1 MFSNPFRR
9 ARRLPIVAPMDT
21 LLRDFRLAARSL
33 ARVPVFSAVA
43 VLTLAVGLGAT
54 TLMFTTANA
63 AFLQPLAFP
72 SDGVVRLW
80 QVSQRNPSVGPAEQT
95 WRDWRDRLRTLTHV
109 AASAGTGSVNVAA
122 GEDADRA
129 VAASVSRNFF
139 ETLGVAPVLGR
150 GFSADE
156 ASPNGPVA
164 VVISHAAWE
173 RFFGGRGD
181 VLSQALRIEGVPH
194 PVIGVMP
201 PGFAHPREADLW
213 VTFEQNAD
221 RNESR
226 TAHGYE
232 VVGRL
237 APDGSLASAQ
247 AEVEAVTRALHEIDA
262 SMKSEGYG
270 VRVVEI
276 REDLLATSSR
286 QVTLL
291 MAAVVCLLLIACAN
305 VVNLLLARS
314 VSRQTQ
320 TTLRVALGA
329 SRRDVLRVFVME
341 SLVLSIAGGLLGAVL
356 LLWAG
361 DLAAGLIP
369 STFRAGDALRPDLT
383 VFGLL
388 LALMIGVGIACG
400 LVPARHAPRADLRT
414 ALASGAQTVASEPA
428 MMRVMVG
435 LEVAIGVV
443 LLAGAG
449 LLVGSLL
456 RLERVDPGF
465 RRDGAVVSAFSLG
478 SAAGSV
484 YETPEARSGF
494 FDRLIAGVEAIPGVG
509 SAGVTSSFPFGFSPN
524 ALLQEAGVPLGVW
537 GQAPDTHYRLVGG
550 RYFQALGVPLRS
562 GRYFGD
568 TDGPGAPMVAMVN
581 AATER
586 ILWNGESG
594 LGRRVRMVNM
604 DGVEAYATI
613 VGVVADVRHRS
624 LTNPPVSEVYFPY
637 RQRPR
642 RTFGMTLVAEGTV
655 AATSIASAVR
665 DVVRSLDPGVPA
677 IVAPIGARLDAQLE
691 SARFR
696 TRLFAGFAL
705 TALVLAAFGIFG
717 VVTYMV
723 AARTREMG
731 IRMALGARAGHVR
744 TLVLRRA
751 LTPVVLGLA
760 AGLIGAL
767 FASRLLT
774 SLLFEIERT
783 DAVTFAGAA
792 LGLLATAVVAAW
804 WPAHRATRVDPL
816 ATLRA
821 Q

>member
-9 ARRLPIVAPMDT
+9 ARRLPLVARMDT
-21 LLRDFRLAARSL
+21 LLRDFRLAVRSL
-33 ARVPVFSAVA
+33 ARVPVFSTVA

-63 AFLQPLAFP
+63 AFLQPLPFP
-72 SDGVVRLW
+72 SEGVVRLW

-95 WRDWRDRLRTLTHV
+95 WRDWQEQLGSFSHV
-109 AASAGTGSVNVAA
+109 AASSGTGSVNVAV
-122 GEDADRA
+122 GGDADRA
-129 VAASVSRNFF
+129 VVASVSRNFF
-139 ETLGVAPVLGR
+139 DTLGVAPMLGR
-150 GFSADE
+150 GFSEEE

-181 VLSQALRIEGVPH
+181 VLSQTLSIEGVPY

-201 PGFAHPREADLW
+201 PGFTYPREADLW
-213 VTFEQNAD
+213 GTFERSET
-221 RNESR
+221 RNSSR
-226 TAHGYE
+226 TAHGFE
-232 VVGRL
+232 VIGRL
-237 APDGSLASAQ
+237 APGVKLASAQ
-247 AEVEAVTRALHEIDA
+247 AELEAVTRGLHEIDPG
-262 SMKSEGYG
+262 MKSEGYG
-270 VRVVEI
+270 VRVVDV

-291 MAAVVCLLLIACAN
+291 LAAVVCLLLIACAN

-329 SRRDVLRVFVME
+329 SRRDILRVFVME
-341 SLVLSIAGGLLGAVL
+341 SLALSIAGGLLGAVL
-356 LLWAG
+356 LVWAG

-369 STFRAGDALRPDLT
+369 ATFRAGDALRPDLT

-388 LALMIGVGIACG
+388 LALMIGVGVACG
-400 LVPARHAPRADLRT
+400 LVPARHAPRVDLRAT
-414 ALASGAQTVASEPA
+414 LASGAQTVASEPA

-478 SAAGSV
+478 SAPGSV
-484 YETPEARSGF
+484 YATPDARAAF
-494 FDRLIAGVEAIPGVG
+494 FDRLIAGVEAVPGVG

-524 ALLQEAGVPLGVW
+524 ALLQEDGVPLGVW
-537 GQAPDTHYRLVGG
+537 GHAPDTHYRLVGG
-550 RYFQALGVPLRS
+550 QYFQALGVPLRS
-562 GRYFGD
+562 GRYFAD
-568 TDGPGAPMVAMVN
+568 ADGPGAPMVAMVN

-604 DGVEAYATI
+604 DRVEEYATI
-613 VGVVADVRHRS
+613 VGVVADVRHRG

-637 RQRPR
+637 RQRPA
-642 RTFGMTLVAEGTV
+642 RTFGMTLIAEGAVAE
-655 AATSIASAVR
+655 ASIASAVR
-665 DVVRSLDPGVPA
+665 DVVRSLDPAVPA
-677 IVAPIGARLDAQLE
+677 IVTPIGARLDAQLE
-691 SARFR
+691 APRFR
-696 TRLFAGFAL
+696 TRLFAGFAV
-705 TALVLAAFGIFG
+705 TALALAAFGIFG

-744 TLVLRRA
+744 ALVLRRA
-751 LTPVVLGLA
+751 LTPVALGLA

-783 DAVTFAGAA
+783 DPITFLGAGVA
-792 LGLLATAVVAAW
+792 LLAAAVLAAW